1 MLPLILD
8 ITFLR
13 PVNAVRA
20 QSLPVTTTQ
29 VGVMGVTQ
37 LVRQATSSHLQARPV
52 VTSAFLEGTSHPK
65 GSQVALNAQAART
78 RADMLRQVAAACIT
92 VEAVTAGVGNV
103 GAITTAGAWSR
114 IVTEDAPVPMAIHI
128 GYSVATPFTRAVVA
142 IGRLLAGVNSV
153 PCPT

>member
-1 MLPLILD
+1 VLPLILD

-29 VGVMGVTQ
+29 VGVVGVTQ
-37 LVRQATSSHLQARPV
+37 LVRQDTSSHLQARPV

-65 GSQVALNAQAART
+65 GSQVALNAQPART
-78 RADMLRQVAAACIT
+78 RADMLRLVAAACIT
-92 VEAVTAGVGNV
+92 GEAVTAGLV
-103 GAITTAGAWSR
+103 GAMATAGATVH
-114 IVTEDAPVPMAIHI
+114 IVTEDAQVSGATQG
-128 GYSVATPFTRAVVA
+128 GYSMATPFTRAEVA
-142 IGRLLAGVNSV
+142 IGRLLARVNSV